1 MITILFS
8 QISNL
13 VLIFSGKNVQLKEAK
28 SSFISGIWGV
38 FLKNCDFNAPF
49 QRKIGKV

>member
-8 QISNL
+8 HISNL